1 MSKRGSDCMNEFVI
15 KYLKKAR
22 YEKTLKLLAGKDGE
36 SKACTAEAYKKFTNY
51 LKQKER
57 KTKNANNDDLG
68 FEINFGAYQQ
78 ELKLPATIAQ
88 KGIGE
93 KTGSKNESVKKEDV
107 PKQFIKQIQ
116 RLGMKVEDAELL
128 YKTKINW
135 TAVYSEN
142 KLYCTEHGC
151 EFFTKIDGD
160 ELRNHMVANHNY
172 GEYPC
177 PYQDCDYVGVS
188 KVSDFK
194 IDKAWSRKTISEKH
208 QFAWP
213 STYKS
218 L

>member
-1 MSKRGSDCMNEFVI
+1 MSKRGSDCTNEFVI
-15 KYLKKAR
+15 KYLKKAK
-22 YEKTLKLLAGKDGE
+22 YEKTLKLFAGKIGE
-36 SKACTAEAYKKFTNY
+36 SKACTSAAHKKFTNY

-57 KTKNANNDDLG
+57 TTKNANNDDLG

-78 ELKLPATIAQ
+78 ELKLPATIDR

-93 KTGSKNESVKKEDV
+93 KTGSKNEIAKDV
-107 PKQFIKQIQ
+107 SNEFIKQILK
-116 RLGMKVEDAELL
+116 LGMKVEDVELL

-160 ELRNHMVANHNY
+160 ELRNHMVVNHNY

-194 IDKAWSRKTISEKH
+194 IDKA
-208 QFAWP
+208 
-213 STYKS
+213 
-218 L
+218 

>member
-1 MSKRGSDCMNEFVI
+1 MSKRKSVCNLHEFVI
-15 KYLKKAR
+15 NYLKKAK
-22 YEKTLKLLAGKDGE
+22 YEKTLRLIAEHDGE
-36 SKACTAEAYKKFTNY
+36 SEACTAATYEKFMDY

-57 KTKNANNDDLG
+57 KTRIENKNDDLG

-78 ELKLPATIAQ
+78 KVKLPASIAR
-88 KGIGE
+88 KSIG
-93 KTGSKNESVKKEDV
+93 GSKNESVKKEDV

-128 YKTKINW
+128 YRTKINW

-160 ELRNHMVANHNY
+160 ELKNHMIADHNY

-177 PYQDCDYVGVS
+177 PYQDCNYVGVS
-188 KVSDFK
+188 KVSDFFK
-194 IDKAWSRKTISEKH
+194 SIS
-208 QFAWP
+208 
-213 STYKS
+213 
-218 L
+218 

>member
-1 MSKRGSDCMNEFVI
+1 MNEFVI
-15 KYLKKAR
+15 KYLKKAK
-22 YEKTLKLLAGKDGE
+22 YEKTLKLFAGKIGE
-36 SKACTAEAYKKFTNY
+36 SKACTSAAHKKFTNY

-57 KTKNANNDDLG
+57 TTKNANNDDLG

-78 ELKLPATIAQ
+78 ELKLPATIDR

-93 KTGSKNESVKKEDV
+93 KTGSKNEIAKDV
-107 PKQFIKQIQ
+107 SNEFIKQILK
-116 RLGMKVEDAELL
+116 LGMKVEDVELL

-160 ELRNHMVANHNY
+160 ELRNHMIANHNY

-194 IDKAWSRKTISEKH
+194 IDKA
-208 QFAWP
+208 
-213 STYKS
+213 
-218 L
+218 

>member
-1 MSKRGSDCMNEFVI
+1 MNEFVI
-15 KYLKKAR
+15 KYLKKAK
-22 YEKTLKLLAGKDGE
+22 YEKTLKLFAGKVGE
-36 SKACTAEAYKKFTNY
+36 SKACTSAAHKKFTNY

-57 KTKNANNDDLG
+57 TTKNANNDDLG

-78 ELKLPATIAQ
+78 ELKLPATIDR

-93 KTGSKNESVKKEDV
+93 MTGSKNEIAKDV
-107 PKQFIKQIQ
+107 PNEFIKHILK
-116 RLGMKVEDAELL
+116 LGMKVEDVELL

-135 TAVYSEN
+135 TVVYSEN

-160 ELRNHMVANHNY
+160 ELRNHMVVNHNY

-194 IDKAWSRKTISEKH
+194 IDKA
-208 QFAWP
+208 
-213 STYKS
+213 
-218 L
+218 

>member
-1 MSKRGSDCMNEFVI
+1 MSKRGSDCTNEFVI
-15 KYLKKAR
+15 KYLKKAK
-22 YEKTLKLLAGKDGE
+22 YEKTLKLFAGKIGE
-36 SKACTAEAYKKFTNY
+36 SKACTSAAHKKFTNY

-57 KTKNANNDDLG
+57 TTKNANNDDLG

-78 ELKLPATIAQ
+78 ELKLPATIDR

-93 KTGSKNESVKKEDV
+93 KTGSKNEIAKDV
-107 PKQFIKQIQ
+107 SNEFIKQILK
-116 RLGMKVEDAELL
+116 LGMKVEDVELL

-160 ELRNHMVANHNY
+160 ELRNHMVVNHNY

-188 KVSDFK
+188 KVSDLK
-194 IDKAWSRKTISEKH
+194 IDKA
-208 QFAWP
+208 
-213 STYKS
+213 
-218 L
+218 

>member
-1 MSKRGSDCMNEFVI
+1 MHEFVI
-15 KYLKKAR
+15 KYLKKAQ
-22 YEKTLKLLAGKDGE
+22 YEKTLELIAVHDGE
-36 SKACTAEAYKKFTNY
+36 SEACTAATYEKFMDY

-57 KTKNANNDDLG
+57 KTRIENKNDDLG

-78 ELKLPATIAQ
+78 EVKLPASIAR
-88 KGIGE
+88 KSIG
-93 KTGSKNESVKKEDV
+93 GSKNESVKKEDV

-128 YKTKINW
+128 YRTKINW

-160 ELRNHMVANHNY
+160 ELKNHMIADHNY

-177 PYQDCDYVGVS
+177 PYQDCNYVGVS

-194 IDKAWSRKTISEKH
+194 IDKLFPGRVGIISEKH
-208 QFAWP
+208 QFAWS